1 MEKSIKR
8 EKIDLKEL
16 EKFGFKDERH
26 RYTYEAYQIIHFYRQ
41 GKKRKRKKFTQRDTI
56 SICKETREI
65 RFNYDVKDAGG
76 VYGIMGNID
85 ELNVLY
91 DLIRANLV
99 EKVSDR

>member
-65 RFNYDVKDAGG
+65 RFNYDYCIGKHKVFYMSMLSTAT
-76 VYGIMGNID
+76 YGI
-85 ELNVLY
+85 Y
-91 DLIRANLV
+91 
-99 EKVSDR
+99 K

>member
-41 GKKRKRKKFTQRDTI
+41 VKK
-56 SICKETREI
+56 
-65 RFNYDVKDAGG
+65 
-76 VYGIMGNID
+76 
-85 ELNVLY
+85 
-91 DLIRANLV
+91 
-99 EKVSDR
+99 